1 MLKIGLTGG
10 IGSGKSVVAQ
20 IFQVLHVPVY
30 DADSSAKRLM
40 NENSELKDNIIQHFG
55 PDCYSGNTL
64 NRSYLASIV
73 FADKKKLDLL
83 NKLVHPVT
91 IADAADWFNLQ
102 QAPYAVK
109 EAALLFESGSA
120 EGLDYV
126 IGVTAPRALRI
137 HRVMQRER
145 ISEEHVSQRMR
156 HQMDEGI
163 KMKLCDFIIYNDE
176 QQLVIPQV
184 LEIHQQL
191 MMLSQPEKNHS

>member
-20 IFQVLHVPVY
+20 ILKVLHVPVY

-40 NENSELKDNIIQHFG
+40 NENSELKHRIIQHFG
-55 PDCYSGNTL
+55 PDCYNGNTL

-73 FADKKKLDLL
+73 FADQNKLHLL
-83 NKLVHPVT
+83 NKIVHPVT
-91 IADAADWFNLQ
+91 IADAVAWFNLQ
-102 QAPYAVK
+102 HAPYAVK

-137 HRVMQRER
+137 RRVMQRDR
-145 ISEEHVSQRMR
+145 IHEEQVTERMR
-156 HQMDEGI
+156 HQLDEGI
-163 KMKLCDFIIYNDE
+163 KMKLCDFIIHNDE

-184 LEIHQQL
+184 MEIHRQL
-191 MMLSQPEKNHS
+191 MTLSQPEKNHS